1 VEPRKIAHVGL
12 FLWLIFVVE
21 KEGGFHIQLGFGFH
35 HFFSCFDFCCFVG
48 WYGVLESGEYAE
60 PGEVFNFWELQ
71 ARALHREE
79 IVIAHK
85 CAANGSNWSLNP
97 PNKDQ
102 VLNWGEG
109 DQVLVLTRPS
119 T

>member
-1 VEPRKIAHVGL
+1 MGNFCSGKRRGLSYSIGFWGFAISFHV
-12 FLWLIFVVE
+12 LISV
-21 KEGGFHIQLGFGFH
+21 
-35 HFFSCFDFCCFVG
+35 CFVG

-60 PGEVFNFWELQ
+60 PGEVLNFWELQ
-71 ARALHREE
+71 ARALQCEE

-85 CAANGSNWSLNP
+85 CAANGNDWSLNP

-102 VLNWGEG
+102 VLNWCEG

>member
-1 VEPRKIAHVGL
+1 
-12 FLWLIFVVE
+12 LISV
-21 KEGGFHIQLGFGFH
+21 
-35 HFFSCFDFCCFVG
+35 CFVG
-48 WYGVLESGEYAE
+48 WYGVLESGEYVE

-71 ARALHREE
+71 ARALQREE

-85 CAANGSNWSLNP
+85 CAANGNDWSLNP

-102 VLNWGEG
+102 VLNWCEG